1 MWNTIPNSVK
11 QKIVAAGKGTWKLGT
26 LDFKPFSSIPGFYSR
41 QAAKLAG
48 GTALYGFGIPAA
60 VGGVKKGINIIG
72 GEGGMVKGGETLNI
86 GTGDVDAQT
95 DKAIAAPT
103 SGVGQGGSET
113 MNAFIDAHNAALQS
127 GSAEFSFS
135 GRTYTVGT
143 VPMQNF

>member
-1 MWNTIPNSVK
+1 
-11 QKIVAAGKGTWKLGT
+11 
-26 LDFKPFSSIPGFYSR
+26 
-41 QAAKLAG
+41 
-48 GTALYGFGIPAA
+48 
-60 VGGVKKGINIIG
+60 
-72 GEGGMVKGGETLNI
+72 MVKGGETLNI